1 MNNTLSKVLIFAAGA
16 AIGSVVTWKL
26 LDKKY
31 AQRAEKEIKEIEAYY
46 RDKYMS
52 EEEQACDDGTEN
64 NPKPDDFSAMEKEEY
79 ADLVSNYT
87 GEKGGSESMKIGT
100 PPYIIPP
107 EEFDME
113 DDYDTMSL
121 TYYTDG
127 VLADDDGN
135 VIEDRENTVGEEFAD
150 HFGDYAE
157 DPDTVFV
164 RNERLRTDYEICM
177 DYRPYS
183 AVVDVGTNPDGDE

>member
-1 MNNTLSKVLIFAAGA
+1 MNSTLSKVLIFAAGA
-16 AIGSVVTWKL
+16 AIGSAVTWKL
-26 LDKKY
+26 LDAKY
-31 AQRAEKEIKEIEAYY
+31 AQRAESEIKEIKEYYEGKYEADPEEAYNEWAE
-46 RDKYMS
+46 K
-52 EEEQACDDGTEN
+52 
-64 NPKPDDFSAMEKEEY
+64 NPDLAKEERAEY
-79 ADLVSNYT
+79 ANLVTNYN
-87 GEKGGSESMKIGT
+87 GMKGGSESVNVGT

-113 DDYDTMSL
+113 DDYETVSL

-127 VLADDDGN
+127 VLSDDDGN
-135 VIEDRENTVGEEFAD
+135 IYENREDTVGEDFVN

-164 RNERLRTDYEICM
+164 RNERLKTDYEICM

-183 AVVDVGTNPDGDE
+183 DVFTTDTNPDGDE

>member
-1 MNNTLSKVLIFAAGA
+1 MNDTLSKVLIFTAGA

-26 LDKKY
+26 LDAKY
-31 AQRAEKEIKEIEAYY
+31 AKRAEQEIKEIKEYY
-46 RDKYMS
+46 EDKYSS
-52 EEEQACDDGTEN
+52 EIDSESPEDEEDVSL
-64 NPKPDDFSAMEKEEY
+64 PDLTNEEKEEY
-79 ADLVSNYT
+79 LSLVSNYT
-87 GEKGGSESMKIGT
+87 GEKGGSKSMTIGT

-113 DDYDTMSL
+113 DDYETISL

-127 VLADDDGN
+127 VLTDDTDN
-135 VIEDRENTVGEEFAD
+135 IIENLEDTVGYDFPN

-164 RNERLRTDYEICM
+164 RNERLRVDYEICM

-183 AVVDVGTNPDGDE
+183 DVVEPNPNGDE